1 MEETWALVKDIDDA
15 KKLYRKKDP
24 AGGKEYNSEF
34 RKCLSRKF
42 NEVRDKAVTLHR
54 PYGLMCHHA
63 WQDGQ
68 IIGVST
74 SLIDKVVQADQKTKK
89 RKAEREAA
97 RNDAERENADPNT
110 AGPADREAE
119 Q

>member
-1 MEETWALVKDIDDA
+1 MVTVVLSTPIVPSSIWTAEFHQQRLNAPTILYCKQELVKVMEETWALVKDIDDA
-15 KKLYRKKDP
+15 KKLYRKKDL

-42 NEVRDKAVTLHR
+42 NEVRDKAVTLHH
-54 PYGLMCHHA
+54 PYGLMCYHA

-74 SLIDKVVQADQKTKK
+74 SLID
-89 RKAEREAA
+89 
-97 RNDAERENADPNT
+97 
-110 AGPADREAE
+110 
-119 Q
+119 